1 MFSLLLTLI
10 TLDVMKAKALKLF
23 GAAAIFA
30 VALVVNAS
38 VNTENGSQDVNLADL
53 ANATEANAEC
63 PQSPFNNGRCSTL
76 TGNCYWNTDYSQC
89 DSNGSWGGGW

>member
-1 MFSLLLTLI
+1 
-10 TLDVMKAKALKLF
+10 MKAKALKLF

-63 PQSPFNNGRCSTL
+63 VSGGFASGKCLTL
-76 TGNCYWNTDYSQC
+76 SQICVFAVTYNECDPYSM
-89 DSNGSWGGGW
+89 

>member
-63 PQSPFNNGRCSTL
+63 VSTSFNNGSCGISN
-76 TGNCYWNTDYSQC
+76 NCFWGRGENYDC
-89 DSNGSWGGGW
+89 DTTRG

>member
-1 MFSLLLTLI
+1 MFSPLLTSIVFCL
-10 TLDVMKAKALKLF
+10 MKAKVLKMF

-63 PQSPFNNGRCSTL
+63 VGSSFNNGSCGISN
-76 TGNCYWNTDYSQC
+76 NCFWGRGEDYDC
-89 DSNGSWGGGW
+89 DTTRG

>member
-63 PQSPFNNGRCSTL
+63 APSTGASSDGYCYEL
-76 TGNCYWNTDYSQC
+76 SGNCFWNPGYRMC
-89 DSNGSWGGGW
+89 DPWR

>member
-1 MFSLLLTLI
+1 
-10 TLDVMKAKALKLF
+10 MKAKVLKMF

-63 PQSPFNNGRCSTL
+63 V
-76 TGNCYWNTDYSQC
+76 
-89 DSNGSWGGGW
+89 GGGFASGKCLVLSQVCVFAVEHNECNPYSM